1 MEPPTG
7 YRGPYI
13 DLLRPTE
20 GDQDLALDDEA
31 VRLRLRAIL
40 TERGRLTNAD
50 VRRISGYSRT
60 ETVRL
65 MRQLSKEKV
74 AVLKG
79 RGRASH
85 YVPGPAV
92 KE

>member
-1 MEPPTG
+1 MRNPRRNVAE
-7 YRGPYI
+7 
-13 DLLRPTE
+13 DPTE
-20 GDQDLALDDEA
+20 GNDDLLLDDEA

-40 TERGRLTNAD
+40 RERGRLTNAD

-65 MRQLSKEKV
+65 MRRLSTEK
-74 AVLKG
+74 AAILKG
-79 RGRASH
+79 RGRAAH